1 VTTRSTRSRRGYTL
15 IELLVVMAIMI
26 LFVSI
31 VLPSINAFFGTNRPK
46 AAADQIRGELAAAR
60 AWAIEEGVPYRVAL
74 SADGTRVRRAPES
87 EFDEPAVI
95 NGLASARRVEQTFE
109 KAIAEVVVGEDG
121 SSAPAVAGDW
131 VTIAVV
137 LPDGTCRDDRLDAE
151 DNGNQVVTVAVRER
165 ADPDKPAGN
174 PVVHV
179 IVRGITGHVRVVTG
193 SPTTPA
199 PQGQRP

>member
-1 VTTRSTRSRRGYTL
+1 
-15 IELLVVMAIMI
+15 MAILI

-31 VLPSINAFFGTNRPK
+31 VLPSINSFFGTNRPK

-60 AWAIEEGVPYRVAL
+60 AWAIEDGVPYRVAL
-74 SADGTRVRRAPES
+74 SADGTKVRRAPEA
-87 EFDEPAVI
+87 EFGESVVQGGP
-95 NGLASARRVEQTFE
+95 ASARRVEQTFE
-109 KAIAEVVVGEDG
+109 KAVAEVVAGEDG
-121 SSAPAVAGDW
+121 SGAPVATDDW

-151 DNGNQVVTVAVRER
+151 DNGNQVVTVEVRER

-174 PVVHV
+174 PVVRV
-179 IVRGITGHVRVVTG
+179 VVRGITGQVRVEPATAAN
-193 SPTTPA
+193 TT